1 MDNAATPD
9 SIDTTERFVLVDRPS
24 FKEDAA
30 HYLQTHHHPILTAMQ
45 IARHHALVDLD
56 SGIDDR
62 AYWNHEIRA
71 LQQVLESTKK

>member
-1 MDNAATPD
+1 MNNNQTPD

-30 HYLQTHHHPILTAMQ
+30 HYLQTHHQPILTAMQ
-45 IARHHALVDLD
+45 IARHYGFVDTE
-56 SGIDDR
+56 SGVDDR
-62 AYWNHEIRA
+62 SYWDHEIRA